1 MRSACDLH
9 ASRLTC
15 FRLVVV
21 PAVAII
27 VIVSLLACGGGIY
40 LGWRKGCHHAAGF
53 SKLANLGRSNDNFAL
68 LGSGASPA
76 PEKQYGTPSM
86 PQKKYDTQVDM
97 YNGGDDQ
104 L

>member
-1 MRSACDLH
+1 MAPG
-9 ASRLTC
+9 AK
-15 FRLVVV
+15 FIN
-21 PAVAII
+21 AGEN
-27 VIVSLLACGGGIY
+27 GGQ
-40 LGWRKGCHHAAGF
+40 WF